1 MADQSSSSSSSLVG
15 SPSIV
20 RQWGGVEER
29 ECTDVDAVNAC
40 NRLGGTSPL
49 LMWCAIINRRS
60 AVWLGDLIRC
70 GSIIMCLL
78 EAELWTCIVLPT
90 CVYYISPFPFVFN
103 SIKMCIPLIR
113 KIVSWFGKWL
123 TSGKGSHKI
132 SLYRNCA
139 GTFNFARSPLIIIS
153 QPLASSS
160 SDSYVCIAFAICLCF
175 TR

>member
-1 MADQSSSSSSSLVG
+1 MVCNNQPQVG
-15 SPSIV
+15 GLAGRLDPMWLHYNVFARSRV
-20 RQWGGVEER
+20 
-29 ECTDVDAVNAC
+29 VNVH
-40 NRLGGTSPL
+40 
-49 LMWCAIINRRS
+49 CAPH
-60 AVWLGDLIRC
+60 
-70 GSIIMCLL
+70 MCIL
-78 EAELWTCIVLPT
+78 
-90 CVYYISPFPFVFN
+90 YISISIRIFN